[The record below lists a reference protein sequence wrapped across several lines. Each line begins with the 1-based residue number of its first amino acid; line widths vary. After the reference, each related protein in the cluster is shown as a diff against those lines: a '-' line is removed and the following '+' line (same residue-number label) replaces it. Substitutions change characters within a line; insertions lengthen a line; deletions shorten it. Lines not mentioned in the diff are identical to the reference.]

1 MRPMR
6 WWRRRAPAL
15 LFARVIQKHS
25 PLTLRFRLEPN
36 LRDREPGVLDGTR
49 FFGVVIEREGVSS
62 DDFGDPGDDPA
73 VFPRLDKNH
82 YSYKKK

>member
-1 MRPMR
+1 MVEEESARTAFCAR
-6 WWRRRAPAL
+6 NSKAL
-15 LFARVIQKHS
+15 P

-49 FFGVVIEREGVSS
+49 FFGVVIERDGVSS

-82 YSYKKK
+82 YLYKKIKV